1 MPDKIIVL
9 VQGEEGIVWLHNEYN
24 SERKATD
31 ETDDGEKAG
40 IPTRI
45 IGASWIWRRRMT
57 KLIEK

>member
-1 MPDKIIVL
+1 MEKDDRRYV
-9 VQGEEGIVWLHNEYN
+9 H
-24 SERKATD
+24 S

-45 IGASWIWRRRMT
+45 IGSSWIWRRRMT

>member
-1 MPDKIIVL
+1 MVL